1 MPRGFSDETHATIL
15 EGDIKVSG
23 LNTSGH
29 NSVFVGKDAAS
40 SAENELG
47 TRAQVT
53 KVFERS
59 CFDSGADTG
68 SEFEQSQQPV
78 EEVVEIKVS
87 TFLNECTVRNRFA
100 RPAAYLPL

>member
-29 NSVFVGKDAAS
+29 YSVFVGKDAAS

-68 SEFEQSQQPV
+68 SEQPV